1 MTSDMKIW
9 FDLTNSP
16 HINFFRQLIEELQ
29 AEGHEVI
36 ITCRPLANTVDL
48 LDLYGMKYTVVG
60 KHYGKSSYKKA
71 LGFFVRVRQLRRF
84 LKEAKVDVG
93 ISQSSF
99 YSPIAGFLAGVPTI
113 YTNDNEHAAGNKIS
127 FLFANRIFIPEFIPK
142 SNVVNAFVKENKVTQ
157 YPGVKEG
164 IYLWKKYKGFKL
176 DTSQLDKIYIRTEP
190 QLAQYYSGK
199 LNFMDAIIKD
209 LKDRHQIVILPR
221 TDDQADYYS
230 SEEFSGVTV
239 CRKPLPFEEIAKD
252 CLLFIGAGGT
262 MTREMAVI
270 GIPTISVYQDELL
283 DVDKFLIKEGIMI
296 HDTNLTAAKV
306 EQILQEVKSK
316 EANPVLLEKGE
327 KTYYMIKNELI
338 NLKNG

>member
-1 MTSDMKIW
+1 MKIW

-16 HINFFRQLIEELQ
+16 HINFFRQMIEELK
-29 AEGHEVI
+29 AEGHEVV
-36 ITCRPLANTVDL
+36 ITCRPLANTIDL
-48 LDLYGMKYTVVG
+48 LDLYKMDYTVVG

-71 LGFFVRVRQLRRF
+71 LGFFVRVWQLRQF
-84 LKEAKVDVG
+84 LKKSKVDVG

-127 FLFANRIFIPEFIPK
+127 FLFAKKIFIPEFIPK
-142 SNVVNAFVKENKVTQ
+142 ENVTNLFVKENKVIQ
-157 YPGVKEG
+157 YSGVKEG

-176 DTSQLDKIYIRTEP
+176 DTSKLNKIYIRTEP
-190 QLAQYYSGK
+190 QLAQYYTGK
-199 LNFMDAIIKD
+199 LNFMDPIIKG
-209 LKDRHQIVILPR
+209 LKDKYEVVLLPR
-221 TDDQADYYS
+221 TADQADYYS
-230 SEEFSGVTV
+230 TDEFKGVTV

-270 GIPTISVYQDELL
+270 GIPTISVYQDALL
-283 DVDKFLIKEGIMI
+283 DVDKYLIKEGIMM
-296 HDTNLTAAKV
+296 HDTDLTAEKV
-306 EQILQEVKSK
+306 EKTILKVKSK

-327 KTYYMIKNELI
+327 NTFNMIKNQII
-338 NLKNG
+338 NL

>member
-1 MTSDMKIW
+1 MKIW

-16 HINFFRQLIEELQ
+16 HVNFFRQLIEELKRD
-29 AEGHEVI
+29 GHEVV
-36 ITCRPLANTVDL
+36 ITCRPLANTIDL
-48 LDLYGMKYTVVG
+48 LDLYKMDYTIVG

-71 LGFFVRVRQLRRF
+71 IGFVVRVLQLRKF
-84 LKEAKVDVG
+84 LQSAKVDVG

-127 FLFANRIFIPEFIPK
+127 FMFARKIFIPEFIPK
-142 SNVVNAFVKENKVTQ
+142 ENVTNLFVKAKKVTQ

-176 DTSQLDKIYIRTEP
+176 DTSMLNKVYVRTEP

-199 LNFMDAIIKD
+199 LNFMDTVIKG
-209 LKDRHQIVILPR
+209 LKNQYQVVVLPR
-221 TDDQADYYS
+221 TADQAEYYCA
-230 SEEFSGVTV
+230 EEFKGVTV
-239 CRKPLPFEEIAKD
+239 CKKPLPFDEIAKD

-270 GIPTISVYQDELL
+270 GIPTISVYQDALL
-283 DVDKFLIKEGIMI
+283 DVDKYLIKEGIML
-296 HDTNLTAAKV
+296 HETELTAEKV
-306 EQILQEVKSK
+306 EKIIREVKSK
-316 EANPVLLEKGE
+316 EANPVLLDKGE
-327 KTYYMIKNELI
+327 ETYNMIKNQLI
-338 NLKNG
+338 NL

>member
-1 MTSDMKIW
+1 MKIW

-16 HINFFRQLIEELQ
+16 HVNFFRQLIEELKRD
-29 AEGHEVI
+29 GHEVV
-36 ITCRPLANTVDL
+36 ITCRPLANTIDL
-48 LDLYGMKYTVVG
+48 LDLYKMDYTIVG

-71 LGFFVRVRQLRRF
+71 IGFVVRVLQLRRF
-84 LKEAKVDVG
+84 LQSAKVDVG

-127 FLFANRIFIPEFIPK
+127 FMFARKIFIPEFIPK
-142 SNVVNAFVKENKVTQ
+142 ENVTNLFVKAKKVTQ

-176 DTSQLDKIYIRTEP
+176 DTSMLNKVYVRTEP

-199 LNFMDAIIKD
+199 LNFMDTVIKG
-209 LKDRHQIVILPR
+209 LKNQYQVVVLPR
-221 TDDQADYYS
+221 TADQAEYYCA
-230 SEEFSGVTV
+230 EEFKGVTV
-239 CRKPLPFEEIAKD
+239 CKKPLPFDEIAKD

-270 GIPTISVYQDELL
+270 GIPTISVYQDALL
-283 DVDKFLIKEGIMI
+283 DVDKYLIKEGIML
-296 HDTNLTAAKV
+296 HETELTAEKV
-306 EQILQEVKSK
+306 EKIIREVKSK
-316 EANPVLLEKGE
+316 EANPVLLDKGE
-327 KTYYMIKNELI
+327 ETYNMIKNQLI
-338 NLKNG
+338 NL

>member
-1 MTSDMKIW
+1 MKIW

-16 HINFFRQLIEELQ
+16 HINFFRQMIEELK
-29 AEGHEVI
+29 AEGHEVV
-36 ITCRPLANTVDL
+36 ITCRPLANTIDL
-48 LDLYGMKYTVVG
+48 LDLYKMDYTVVG

-71 LGFFVRVRQLRRF
+71 LGFFVRVWQLRQF
-84 LKEAKVDVG
+84 LKKKKVDVG

-127 FLFANRIFIPEFIPK
+127 FLFAKKIFIPEFIPK
-142 SNVVNAFVKENKVTQ
+142 ENVTNLFVKEKKVIQ

-176 DTSQLDKIYIRTEP
+176 DISKLNKIYIRTEP
-190 QLAQYYSGK
+190 QLAQYYTGK
-199 LNFMDAIIKD
+199 LNFMDSIIKG
-209 LKDRHQIVILPR
+209 LKDNYEVVLLPR
-221 TDDQADYYS
+221 TADQADYYS
-230 SEEFSGVTV
+230 TDEFKGVTV
-239 CRKPLPFEEIAKD
+239 CKKPLPFEEIAKD

-270 GIPTISVYQDELL
+270 GIPTISVYQDALL
-283 DVDKFLIKEGIMI
+283 DVDKYLIKEGIMM
-296 HDTNLTAAKV
+296 HDTDLTVEKV
-306 EQILQEVKSK
+306 ENTIMKVKSK

-327 KTYYMIKNELI
+327 KTFNMIKNQII
-338 NLKNG
+338 NL